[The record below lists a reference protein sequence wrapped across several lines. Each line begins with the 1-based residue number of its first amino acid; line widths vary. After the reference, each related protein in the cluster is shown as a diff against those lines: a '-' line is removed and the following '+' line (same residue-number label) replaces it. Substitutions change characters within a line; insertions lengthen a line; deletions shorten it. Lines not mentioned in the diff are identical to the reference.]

1 MKYNKNFYQIKSNI
15 EIFEKIKSER
25 DNIGYYNLP
34 YQDTADIKKYAKSIT
49 KKHIVVLGIGGS
61 SLGAKAIYEFLL
73 PSNNYN
79 KELLFLETVDPL
91 KINHSLKKVDLNDTQ
106 FVIISKSGTTIET
119 ISIFKY
125 LNALVEINT
134 TNCTIISEAK
144 SALTQ
149 FANKHNINT
158 TNCTIISEAKS
169 ALTQFA
175 NKHNIKVFDLAENV
189 GGRFSVFS
197 VVGLV
202 PLAMVGVD
210 IDNLLNGCKRVADS
224 FFEKT
229 DYYKPIISKARFL
242 VENKSRFNVNV
253 VFSYSSLLES
263 FNKWYVQLWAESL
276 GKVNVNGT
284 RQALTPVGLVGPV
297 DQHSFLQMIMDG
309 VRDKTVTFIKIDDLR
324 DSSII
329 PKNPF
334 NKFDELA
341 WNCAEGFSL
350 NELLNMQADATIQS
364 IQEQGDIP
372 CDVISVRTVDEY
384 NIAKIM
390 FSYQLLVSCIGAF
403 LQINTYDQP
412 GVENGKINLAEKF
425 LQTS

>member
-1 MKYNKNFYQIKSNI
+1 L
-15 EIFEKIKSER
+15 E
-25 DNIGYYNLP
+25 
-34 YQDTADIKKYAKSIT
+34 
-49 KKHIVVLGIGGS
+49 IGGS
-61 SLGAKAIYEFLL
+61 SLGNRAIYEFLL
-73 PSNNYN
+73 PSNNYT
-79 KELLFLETVDPL
+79 KDLFFFETVDPL
-91 KINHSLKKVDLNDTQ
+91 KINHLLKKIDLNDAH
-106 FVIISKSGTTIET
+106 FVIISKSGNTIET

-125 LNALVEINT
+125 LNSLVEIDT
-134 TNCTIISEAK
+134 ANCTIISEAK

-149 FANKHNINT
+149 FAK
-158 TNCTIISEAKS
+158 
-169 ALTQFA
+169 
-175 NKHNIKVFDLAENV
+175 KHNIKAFDLAENI

-210 IDNLLNGCKRVADS
+210 IDNLLNGCKRVSDS
-224 FFEKT
+224 FFEQT
-229 DYYKPIISKARFL
+229 DYYKTIIRKARFI
-242 VENKSRFNVNV
+242 VENKSRFNINV

-263 FNKWYVQLWAESL
+263 FNNWYVQLWAESL
-276 GKVNVNGT
+276 GKINVNGT
-284 RQALTPVGLVGPV
+284 RQALTPIGLIGPV

-324 DSSII
+324 DGSVI
-329 PKNPF
+329 PKTPS

-364 IQEQGDIP
+364 IQEQSDIP

-390 FSYQLLVSCIGAF
+390 FSYQLLVSCVGAF

-412 GVENGKINLAEKF
+412 GVERGKVNLAEKF
-425 LQTS
+425 SQISGIK

>member
-1 MKYNKNFYQIKSNI
+1 MEYSKNFYQIKSNT
-15 EIFEKIKSER
+15 EIFERIKNER
-25 DNIGYYNLP
+25 EEIGYYNLP
-34 YQDTADIKKYAKSIT
+34 YQDTAEIKDYAQSIN
-49 KKHIVVLGIGGS
+49 KKHIIVLGIGGS
-61 SLGAKAIYEFLL
+61 SLGARAIYEFLL
-73 PSNNYN
+73 SSNNYT
-79 KELLFLETVDPL
+79 KDLLFLETIDPL
-91 KINHSLKKVDLNDTQ
+91 KIKLCLKKVDLNDAQ
-106 FVIISKSGTTIET
+106 FVVISKSGNTIET
-119 ISIFKY
+119 LSLFKY
-125 LNALVEINT
+125 LNSLVEINS

-144 SALTQ
+144 SNLTQ
-149 FANKHNINT
+149 FANDN
-158 TNCTIISEAKS
+158 
-169 ALTQFA
+169 
-175 NKHNIKVFDLAENV
+175 NIKSFDLAENI

-224 FFEKT
+224 FFEQT
-229 DYYKPIISKARFL
+229 GYYKPIIRKARFL
-242 VENKSRFNVNV
+242 VENKNRFNINV

-276 GKVNVNGT
+276 GKVNINGT

-309 VRDKTVTFIKIDDLR
+309 VRDKTVTFIKIDDLK

-329 PKNPF
+329 PKDTA
-334 NKFDELA
+334 NKFDGLA
-341 WNCAEGFSL
+341 CGYAEDYSF
-350 NELLNMQADATIQS
+350 NDLLNMQADATIQS
-364 IQEQGDIP
+364 IEEQDDIP
-372 CDVISVRTVDEY
+372 CDVISIRTVDEY

-412 GVENGKINLAEKF
+412 GVEYGKINLAEKF
-425 LQTS
+425 